1 MGEENREC
9 GPTPAGKDPMQ
20 PEVCICYFQGSRA
33 EKALPPENEIPAP
46 AGLDT
51 KDTKEQKSESCTQP
65 SNGVCCVLTFGG
77 ALFYGANQGREMFNS
92 QALHADPGEP
102 HDGHPGQQKPA
113 ALQWATRTIW
123 VIVGTCMAKPRC

>member
-1 MGEENREC
+1 MGEENRGR
-9 GPTPAGKDPMQ
+9 GPTPAGKDLMQ

-33 EKALPPENEIPAP
+33 EKALPPENEIPSP
-46 AGLDT
+46 ATLE
-51 KDTKEQKSESCTQP
+51 TKEQKSESCTQP

-77 ALFYGANQGREMFNS
+77 GRSSMEPTQGHEMFNS

-102 HDGHPGQQKPA
+102 HDGHPGQQKPV

-123 VIVGTCMAKPRC
+123 DIVGTRMAKPTC